1 MQETR
6 LERLK
11 KELLFLR
18 ERLSSL
24 PKSEQVAHDI
34 WEIGVSSPDFIPLT
48 ISVLVHGNET
58 GGIGVLNELVTL
70 LQAGFPIPKGG
81 VCLIIGNDIAA
92 LQGKRFL
99 DRDLNRSFG
108 MTLDGTR
115 EALRASEMAPFLKKS
130 RLYLDIHQTLM
141 SSDRGFFIFPYKPK
155 ALSFSKSILP
165 RATTVTHWGKPFS
178 AAGMC
183 TDEYVGQFG
192 GVGITLELG
201 QNGFDPFQ
209 VSLGLQAVV
218 NAFYYAMDP
227 YSLRH
232 PEWLKGELF
241 TWQKIV
247 DWPLDGDA
255 QMDEGWSNFR
265 PILKGERMGTH
276 DGKVVTAPES
286 GWMLFPKYFTPEV
299 PQTSRPSEMYR
310 IMKKITELDLPD

>member
-6 LERLK
+6 LERLE
-11 KELLFLR
+11 KELPFLR
-18 ERLSSL
+18 DRLSSL
-24 PKSEQVAHDI
+24 PRSRQVAHDI
-34 WEIGVSSPDFIPLT
+34 WEIGVTSSDFIPLT

-58 GGIGVLNELVTL
+58 GGVGVLNELVTL
-70 LQAGFPIPKGG
+70 LKAGFKIPEGG
-81 VCLIIGNDIAA
+81 VCLMIGNDQAA

-108 MTLDGTR
+108 MALDGTK
-115 EALRASEMAPFLKKS
+115 EALRAAEMAPYLKRS

-141 SSDRGFFIFPYKPK
+141 PSDRGFFIFPYNQR

-178 AAGMC
+178 SAGMC

-201 QNGFDPFQ
+201 QNGFDPYQIF
-209 VSLGLQAVV
+209 VGVQAVL
-218 NAFYYAMDP
+218 NAFYYAINPD
-227 YSLRH
+227 SLRH
-232 PEWLKGELF
+232 PDWLRGELF

-247 DWPLDGDA
+247 DWPAAGEAKLDD
-255 QMDEGWSNFR
+255 GWSNFKA
-265 PILKGERMGTH
+265 ISKGQRMGVH
-276 DGKVVTAPES
+276 DGQDVTAPES

-299 PQTSRPSEMYR
+299 PQTSRPAEMYR
-310 IMKKITELDLPD
+310 IMKKITELDLPC